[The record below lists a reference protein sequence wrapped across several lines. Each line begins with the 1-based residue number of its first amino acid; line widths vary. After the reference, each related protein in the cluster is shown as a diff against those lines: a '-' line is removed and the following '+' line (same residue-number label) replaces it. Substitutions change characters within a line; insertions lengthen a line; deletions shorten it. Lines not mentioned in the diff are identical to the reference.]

1 MEWNE
6 GSLSVILLLF
16 LLPVLI
22 VYTIIRVLVARIKF
36 TANALRKEK
45 EESPVTYVLLEFFM
59 IVCSALITLGVLFLI
74 DFLNSGRGILG

>member
-6 GSLSVILLLF
+6 GSVSVILLLF

-22 VYTIIRVLVARIKF
+22 VYAVIRIIVGKVKF
-36 TANALRKEK
+36 TANALKKEK